1 MSIYIAVHFLMDWVY
16 THPNISAVVSLTS
29 LLLWLS
35 VRRPSNIPPNPW
47 FIFPLVGHR
56 PLLRGDPIET
66 LRRLR
71 KELGEVFS
79 VYIDAQ
85 LVIVVSGMAAIREAF
100 LIRGDEFHWRPNTRT
115 CDLFHFGVI
124 CNSGKEWREQR
135 KTTEAGIRHIS
146 PNIAL
151 LVRKESQQL
160 IKALKDEA
168 GKAFDPKVL
177 LHSAV
182 FNALTSVLT
191 SRRMDYKD
199 ARVEKAIERY
209 TENLGLFSDSKFP
222 NFFPFQKFLMGD
234 FFDVKFLR
242 INMTEIHQKVIN
254 PVYEEHKSEFDH
266 EQVLDF
272 LDVYLREMK
281 AHKNVEKTTI
291 EEKSCQAVLYDLL
304 WHGTTTT
311 GATLYWAVL
320 YILNYPDVAVKAR
333 DQITD
338 YLVQLEERNSSAG
351 AGDTNSA
358 TSKSLIELPAYFKA
372 FIHEVQ
378 RCANICPLS
387 MAHAVAKEKFLK
399 GYRVPGDAVILP
411 NLDSLMMDEDIWGDP
426 EVFRPERFLNS
437 DGKLSVPTEFIPF
450 FLGIRNCPA
459 SSIAQNIL
467 LTNLIYIL
475 YHFDLE
481 PEVQGQVPVMV
492 RQKGLIPMPKDFK
505 VKFMP
510 CR

>member
-1 MSIYIAVHFLMDWVY
+1 
-16 THPNISAVVSLTS
+16 
-29 LLLWLS
+29 
-35 VRRPSNIPPNPW
+35 
-47 FIFPLVGHR
+47 
-56 PLLRGDPIET
+56 
-66 LRRLR
+66 
-71 KELGEVFS
+71 
-79 VYIDAQ
+79 
-85 LVIVVSGMAAIREAF
+85 MAAIREAF

-135 KTTEAGIRHIS
+135 KTTELGICNIS
-146 PNIAL
+146 QNISV

-160 IKALKDEA
+160 INTLKDEA
-168 GKAFDPKVL
+168 GEAFDPKVL

-182 FNALTSVLT
+182 FNAITCVIT

-199 ARVEKAIERY
+199 SRVEKAIERY
-209 TENLGLFSDSKFP
+209 TENLGLFSDCKFP

-242 INMTEIHQKVIN
+242 INMTEIHQSIIN
-254 PVYEEHKSEFDH
+254 PVYEEHKAEFNS

-320 YILNYPDVAVKAR
+320 YILNYPDVAAKAR
-333 DQITD
+333 DQVSD
-338 YLVQLEERNSSAG
+338 YLLQLEERNNTAG
-351 AGDTNSA
+351 EGDANSVG
-358 TSKSLIELPAYFKA
+358 SKSQVDLPAYLKA
-372 FIHEVQ
+372 FVHEVQ

-399 GYRVPGDAVILP
+399 GYRTIES
-411 NLDSLMMDEDIWGDP
+411 NLYRGKEKNQDIP
-426 EVFRPERFLNS
+426 
-437 DGKLSVPTEFIPF
+437 
-450 FLGIRNCPA
+450 
-459 SSIAQNIL
+459 
-467 LTNLIYIL
+467 
-475 YHFDLE
+475 
-481 PEVQGQVPVMV
+481 
-492 RQKGLIPMPKDFK
+492 
-505 VKFMP
+505 
-510 CR
+510 

>member
-1 MSIYIAVHFLMDWVY
+1 MDWVY
-16 THPNISAVVSLTS
+16 THPNISVVVSVSS

-56 PLLRGDPIET
+56 PLLRGDPIQT
-66 LRRLR
+66 MRRLR
-71 KELGEVFS
+71 SELGEVCG

-85 LVIVVSGMAAIREAF
+85 LVIIVSGMAAIREAF
-100 LIRGDEFHWRPNTRT
+100 MIRGDEFYWRPNTRT

-135 KTTEAGIRHIS
+135 RTTEAGIRHIS
-146 PNIAL
+146 PNIAP
-151 LVRKESQQL
+151 LVRKESQHL
-160 IKALKDEA
+160 IQALKNEA
-168 GKAFDPKVL
+168 GKAFDAQAL

-182 FNALTSVLT
+182 FNALTAVLT

-199 ARVEKAIERY
+199 ARVEKAMERY
-209 TENLGLFSDSKFP
+209 KENLGLFSDSKFP

-242 INMTEIHQKVIN
+242 INMTEIHQKIIN
-254 PVYEEHKSEFDH
+254 PVYEEHKAEYSADH
-266 EQVLDF
+266 VLDF

-311 GATLYWAVL
+311 GATLYWAIL
-320 YILNYPDVAVKAR
+320 YILNYPDVATKAR
-333 DQITD
+333 DQVTT
-338 YLVQLEERNSSAG
+338 YLQQLEESNNLAGGGDTSSSA
-351 AGDTNSA
+351 SQ
-358 TSKSLIELPAYFKA
+358 SLPELPTFFKA

-378 RCANICPLS
+378 RCANISPIS

-426 EVFRPERFLNS
+426 QVFRPERFLNS
-437 DGKLSVPTEFIPF
+437 DEKLSVPTEFIPF
-450 FLGIRNCPA
+450 FIGIRNCPA

-467 LTNLIYIL
+467 LTFLIYIL

-481 PEVQGQVPVMV
+481 PEVEGQIPSME

-505 VKFMP
+505 VKFIP
-510 CR
+510 RR